1 MLGPIQAW
9 KQSWPEAMEPPT
21 YLQCLL
27 LLLLP
32 LVRTIKVHTI
42 HWNTSNPI
50 FRIDNTDHIVDVNQG
65 NLPWEYDQVNI
76 VCPQY
81 TRGTRPAGSERY
93 IIYNVSK
100 EEYESCRITHSEPRV
115 VAVCDKPQT
124 QLQTTITF
132 RSFSPTPRGLEFR
145 PGQDYYFISTSSRGD
160 LQRRV
165 GGSCSSHNM
174 KVIFKVADNLN
185 EKPPA
190 INVPRS
196 LPSTRRPAVRQTT
209 VYSDGYTRRH
219 PYRIQ
224 TYRENIRSFHSR
236 DDEQTKN
243 TGLENR
249 RNSDVIK
256 QEAST
261 LSEHSGGSAV
271 RGVLIV
277 TVVFVVQLLWII

>member
-1 MLGPIQAW
+1 
-9 KQSWPEAMEPPT
+9 MEPLA

-27 LLLLP
+27 ILFLP
-32 LVRTIKVHTI
+32 LVKTIRVHTI

-81 TRGTRPAGSERY
+81 SRGTRPAGSERY

-115 VAVCDKPQT
+115 VAVCDKPET

-160 LQRRV
+160 LHRRV
-165 GGSCSSHNM
+165 GGSCSTHNM

-196 LPSTRRPAVRQTT
+196 IPSTRRPVVRQTT
-209 VYSDGYTRRH
+209 VYSEGYTRRH

-224 TYRENIRSFHSR
+224 TYRENIRSFHAREEGENKKS
-236 DDEQTKN
+236 
-243 TGLENR
+243 GLEDR
-249 RNSDVIK
+249 RNNDVIK

-261 LSEHSGGSAV
+261 LSEHSGASG
-271 RGVLIV
+271 GGGLLLV
-277 TVVFVVQLLWII
+277 TVIFVVQLLWIA